1 MGGVI
6 NNEVMSPAVSLYYA
20 EKTIAVPT
28 PNLIHG
34 ICADK
39 FMMPAHT
46 GDTYRKRQFDDIP
59 VDLVPM
65 GNKGEEQVPGTWGY
79 VDKDV
84 RIQYFGKHLILNE
97 QMLLQNQKGILAQ
110 ATISL
115 GRWLR
120 KTEDMLTRDM
130 LLATESAH
138 DCTEGINGD
147 NPTNITYEDI
157 GLVTQTLH
165 SNDAQPLVEGMKAS
179 RDFGA
184 APVAD
189 AYFAM
194 GHTDLS
200 LDLTRMPEFQPRTSY
215 SRAERALPSEVGC
228 VGEARILLSSIGA
241 KLAHKSNKG
250 YDVLPLIFT
259 GREGYCQLQQDKAL
273 ANFIFRPARYNDAL
287 GQNSTVAITTS
298 FGSRILQD
306 TAVIKL
312 NCTTRRHV

>member
-1 MGGVI
+1 MAGVI
-6 NNEVMSPAVSLYYA
+6 NNDVMSPAVSLYYA
-20 EKTIAVPT
+20 EKTISAPT
-28 PNLIHG
+28 SNLIHG

-39 FMMPAHT
+39 FQMPAHT

-59 VDLVPM
+59 VDLVPL
-65 GNKGEEQVPGTWGY
+65 GDKGEEQAPGEWGAT
-79 VDKDV
+79 DIDV
-84 RIQYFGKHLILNE
+84 KIQYFGKHLILNE

-130 LLATESAH
+130 LLATESSH
-138 DCTEGINGD
+138 DCTEGVNGD
-147 NPTNITYEDI
+147 NPTDITYEDI
-157 GLVTQTLH
+157 GYVIQTLH
-165 SNDAQPLVEGMKAS
+165 SNDAQPVVEGMKAS
-179 RDFGA
+179 RDFGS
-184 APVAD
+184 APISD
-189 AYFAM
+189 AFFAM

-200 LDLTRMPEFQPRTSY
+200 LDLTRLPEFQPKTSY
-215 SRAERALPSEVGC
+215 SRADRALPSEVGFI
-228 VGEARILLSSIGA
+228 GEARILLSSIGA
-241 KLAHKSNKG
+241 KQAHKSNKG
-250 YDVLPLIFT
+250 YDVLPLIFC
-259 GREGYCQLQQDKAL
+259 GREGFCQLQQDKAL